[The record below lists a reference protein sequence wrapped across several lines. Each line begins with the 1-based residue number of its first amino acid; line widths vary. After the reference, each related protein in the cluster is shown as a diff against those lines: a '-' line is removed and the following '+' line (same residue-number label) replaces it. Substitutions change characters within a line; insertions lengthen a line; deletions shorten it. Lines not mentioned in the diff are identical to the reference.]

1 MTFESGF
8 NPHTEAAQQ
17 RRAAMLERIGE
28 LRAIEARA
36 AAASAQSKPVFDKRG
51 QLLPRERIALLVDP
65 GAPWLPLCSIA
76 GYGQDTRDLAKS
88 VPGGG
93 MVAGIGFVAGVRCMV
108 VASDS
113 GIEAGAIQPKG
124 LEKILRV
131 QDIALQN
138 KLPFVHLVESAGAN
152 LTKYKV
158 EGFVHGGS
166 LFRNLARH
174 SAAGLPVITVQH
186 GSGTAGGAYMPGLSD
201 VVVMVRGRSRAFLAG
216 PPLLKA
222 ATGEVATEEELGGAE
237 MHTSV
242 SGLGEYLAEDDREAL
257 GIARRLIASLRSGP
271 STVRPEPSSVRP
283 EPSSVRPE
291 PVEGFTHTWARA
303 STGSA
308 RTEWGSARPEWGSP
322 RTGVPEPMLPADD
335 LLALMPAHHREPVD
349 MREVMARIADG
360 SDLLEFKPLY
370 GAATLCVQARI
381 GGHAVGLISNN
392 GPIDVPGANKAT
404 HFIQWMCQLGHPL
417 IYLQNTTGYMVGRD
431 SEQGGM
437 IKHGSKM
444 IQAVTGATVPQ
455 ITIQCGA
462 SFGAGNY
469 GMCGRGFDPRFLFS
483 WPQARTAVMG
493 GEQAA
498 RTMQIVAEAGL
509 ARKGIVPDPAQMQQ
523 QFDQIVQVFESQA
536 DAFHT
541 SGLVLDDGVIDPR
554 DTRAVLI
561 FCLDTCAEAAMHQ
574 PRPLPFGVARM

>member
-1 MTFESGF
+1 MFESCF
-8 NPHTEAAQQ
+8 NPQSPQAQQ
-17 RRAAMLERIGE
+17 RRDAMLARIAQ
-28 LRAIEARA
+28 LRALEDRA
-36 AAASAQSKPVFDKRG
+36 AQASAKSKPVFDKRG
-51 QLLPRERIALLVDP
+51 QLLPRERLALLLDP
-65 GAPWLPLCSIA
+65 GAPFVPLCSLA
-76 GYGQDTRDLAKS
+76 GFLQDTPDPNTS

-93 MVAGIGFVAGVRCMV
+93 MLAGMGFISGVRCMV

-113 GIEAGAIQPKG
+113 GIEAGAIQARG

-131 QDIALQN
+131 QDVALEN
-138 KLPFVHLVESAGAN
+138 KLPFIHLVESAGAN

-158 EGFVHGGS
+158 EGFVLGGA

-201 VVVMVRGRSRAFLAG
+201 VVIMVRGRSRAFLAG
-216 PPLLKA
+216 PPLLMA

-257 GIARRLIASLRSGP
+257 GLARSVVGRLGWNAQTLTPTLSRRRERGHELPRGEGAPAP
-271 STVRPEPSSVRP
+271 S
-283 EPSSVRPE
+283 
-291 PVEGFTHTWARA
+291 F
-303 STGSA
+303 
-308 RTEWGSARPEWGSP
+308 
-322 RTGVPEPMLPADD
+322 PAED
-335 LLALMPAHHREPVD
+335 LLSLMPAHHREPVD
-349 MREVMARIADG
+349 MREVMLRITDA
-360 SDLLEFKPLY
+360 SDILEFKPLY
-370 GAATLCVQARI
+370 GAATVCAQARV

-392 GPIDVPGANKAT
+392 GPIDVAGANKAT
-404 HFIQWMCQLGHPL
+404 HFIQWMCQLGHPI
-417 IYLQNTTGYMVGRD
+417 IYLQNTTGYMVGKD

-444 IQAVTGATVPQ
+444 IQAVTSATVPQ

-469 GMCGRGFDPRFLFS
+469 GMCGRGYAPRFLFS
-483 WPQARTAVMG
+483 WPNARTAVMG

-498 RTMQIVAEAGL
+498 RTMQIVAEAGM
-509 ARKGIVPDPAQMQQ
+509 ARKGITPDPAQMQA
-523 QFDQIVQVFESQA
+523 QFDQIVNVFESQA
-536 DAFHT
+536 DAFYT

-554 DTRAVLI
+554 DTRAVLS
-561 FCLDTCAEAAMHQ
+561 FCLDTCAEAAAHQ
-574 PRPLPFGVARM
+574 PRPMQFGVARM